1 MQAHPD
7 YCKNGGSLAMSN
19 IEIYSK
25 DWCPFCSKAKSLLQS
40 KQLGYTEVDITS
52 DLAREHEMIERSG
65 RRTVPQIFI
74 DGESVGGYDDLA
86 NFNATG
92 ELDQRLGLT
101 SDMDLAKIYDVI
113 IVGAGPAG
121 LSAAIYATRKNL
133 STLIITSDIGGQLGT
148 TYEVAN
154 YPGFQMITG
163 PELVAKFNEHADE
176 YGIEK
181 LVGEKVVGLRREGR
195 CKVVQTASGREIHGK
210 TLIVATG
217 AQKRKLNIPGEKE
230 LAGKGVVYCS
240 TCDGPLFKGMN
251 IAIVGGGNSGL
262 EAAIEMA
269 GVADKVYLVSVAD
282 LNGDEILQD
291 KVRAD
296 ARVEVLTHHQPSDI
310 KGDDRVNGLTV
321 KDLATGESR
330 QLDVEGVFIEIG
342 LYPNTDFALDLLDA
356 NHRGEIEVDAKGHT
370 GTKGIFAAGD
380 VTDDQSKQIVIAAG
394 SGASAALGA
403 FEYLVSQV

>member
-1 MQAHPD
+1 M
-7 YCKNGGSLAMSN
+7 NN

-25 DWCPFCSKAKSLLQS
+25 DWCPYCSKAKSLLQS
-40 KQLGYTEVDITS
+40 KKLMYTEIDITS
-52 DLAREHEMIERSG
+52 DLMREQEMIERSG

-74 DGESVGGYDDLA
+74 DGESIGGYDDLA

-92 ELDQRLGLT
+92 ELDQRLNLNTDIDLT
-101 SDMDLAKIYDVI
+101 KIYDVI
-113 IVGAGPAG
+113 VVGAGPAG

-133 STLIITSDIGGQLGT
+133 STLVITSDIGGQLGT

-154 YPGFQMITG
+154 YPGFQMISG
-163 PELVAKFNEHADE
+163 PELVTKFNAHADE

-181 LVGEKVVGLRREGR
+181 LVGEKVVGLSLEGR
-195 CKVVQTASGREIHGK
+195 CKVVQTVSGRKIHGK

-240 TCDGPLFKGMN
+240 TCDGPLFKGMR
-251 IAIVGGGNSGL
+251 IAVVGGGNSGL
-262 EAAIEMA
+262 EASIEMA
-269 GVADKVYLVSVAD
+269 GVANQVYLVSVGD

-291 KVRAD
+291 KVMSDSRI
-296 ARVEVLTHHQPSDI
+296 EVLTHHQPTAI
-310 KGDDRVNGLTV
+310 KGDDNVNGLV
-321 KDLATGESR
+321 VNDLKNDKLR
-330 QLDVEGVFIEIG
+330 QLDVDGVFIEVG
-342 LYPNTDFALDLLDA
+342 LHPNSDFALDMLDA
-356 NHRGEIEVDAKGHT
+356 NHRGEIEVNAKGHT

-380 VTDDQSKQIVIAAG
+380 VTNENSKQIVIAAG